1 MAIPDAATVAA
12 KWASRAGSATED
24 YRRGIQNTDVDPTER
39 AIAALPYAQQ
49 RYVAA
54 IQSGKTANALRRAGK
69 AGWQQGAL
77 GKGVTNYATGVS
89 QSQDKFQSRI
99 AGVLAYESNL
109 QQQIRNMPNAT
120 LADRVARAAA
130 WINGM
135 ANYQAT

>member
-1 MAIPDAATVAA
+1 
-12 KWASRAGSATED
+12 
-24 YRRGIQNTDVDPTER
+24 
-39 AIAALPYAQQ
+39 
-49 RYVAA
+49 
-54 IQSGKTANALRRAGK
+54 
-69 AGWQQGAL
+69 
-77 GKGVTNYATGVS
+77 VS
-89 QSQDKFQSRI
+89 QSQDKYQARI

>member
-77 GKGVTNYATGVS
+77 GKGHRRLAVAGQVPVS
-89 QSQDKFQSRI
+89 DRGCARVREQS
-99 AGVLAYESNL
+99 
-109 QQQIRNMPNAT
+109 
-120 LADRVARAAA
+120 AAA
-130 WINGM
+130 DPQH
-135 ANYQAT
+135 AERHPR